1 MMKPIRVELNKADD
15 GLNDILLH
23 EYNIEYKLLYK
34 IIKWFFKN
42 LYGYDCIQIVNA
54 VIDYTINLMTIKVIL
69 NSKFIKRT
77 AIVTNKYTGEEIKNE
92 LDAFKDMF
100 EIKSV
105 NIPSEIDDLCTVSV
119 FLKKITP
126 EDMETYKT
134 YFKLRMS

>member
-1 MMKPIRVELNKADD
+1 MKPIRVELNNINND
-15 GLNDILLH
+15 LSDILLH

-34 IIKWFFKN
+34 VIKWFFKN
-42 LYGYDCIQIVNA
+42 LYGYDYIQIVNS
-54 VIDYTINLMTIKVIL
+54 VIDYATNLMTIKVIL

-77 AIVTNKYTGEEIKNE
+77 AMITNEYTGEEIKNE

-100 EIKSV
+100 EIKSI
-105 NIPSEIDDLCTVSV
+105 NIPSEIDDLCTVSI

>member
-1 MMKPIRVELNKADD
+1 MKPIRVELNNID
-15 GLNDILLH
+15 NDLSDVLLH

-34 IIKWFFKN
+34 VIKWLFKN
-42 LYGYDCIQIVNA
+42 LYGYDYIQIVNS
-54 VIDYTINLMTIKVIL
+54 VIDYTTNLMTIKVLL

-77 AIVTNKYTGEEIKNE
+77 AMVTNEYTGEEIKNE
-92 LDAFKDMF
+92 LDVFKDMF
-100 EIKSV
+100 EIKSI
-105 NIPSEIDDLCTVSV
+105 NIPSEIDDLCTVSI

>member
-1 MMKPIRVELNKADD
+1 MKPIRVELNSIDNNLSD
-15 GLNDILLH
+15 LLLH

-34 IIKWFFKN
+34 IIKWLFKN
-42 LYGYDCIQIVNA
+42 LYGYDYIQIVNS
-54 VIDYTINLMTIKVIL
+54 VIDYTTNLMTIKVLL

-77 AIVTNKYTGEEIKNE
+77 AMVTNEYTGEEIKNE
-92 LDAFKDMF
+92 LDVFKDMF
-100 EIKSV
+100 EIKSI
-105 NIPSEIDDLCTVSV
+105 NIPSEIDDLCTVSI

>member
-1 MMKPIRVELNKADD
+1 MKPIRVQLNNIN
-15 GLNDILLH
+15 NDLSDMLLH

-34 IIKWFFKN
+34 VIKWFFKN
-42 LYGYDCIQIVNA
+42 LYGYDYIQIVNS
-54 VIDYTINLMTIKVIL
+54 VIDYATNLMTIKVLL

-77 AIVTNKYTGEEIKNE
+77 AMVTNEYTGEEIKNE
-92 LDAFKDMF
+92 LDVFKDMF

-105 NIPSEIDDLCTVSV
+105 NIPSEIDDLCTVSI

>member
-1 MMKPIRVELNKADD
+1 MKPIRVQLNNIN
-15 GLNDILLH
+15 NDLSDMLLH

-34 IIKWFFKN
+34 VIKWFFKN
-42 LYGYDCIQIVNA
+42 LYGYDYIQIVNS
-54 VIDYTINLMTIKVIL
+54 VIDYTTNLMTIKVLL

-77 AIVTNKYTGEEIKNE
+77 AMVTNEYTGEEIKNE
-92 LDAFKDMF
+92 LDAFKNMF

-105 NIPSEIDDLCTVSV
+105 NIPSEIDDLCTVSML
-119 FLKKITP
+119 LKKITP

>member
-1 MMKPIRVELNKADD
+1 MKPIRVELNNID
-15 GLNDILLH
+15 NDLSDVLLH

-34 IIKWFFKN
+34 IIKWLFKN
-42 LYGYDCIQIVNA
+42 LYGYDYIQIVNS
-54 VIDYTINLMTIKVIL
+54 VIDYTTNLMTIKVLL

-77 AIVTNKYTGEEIKNE
+77 AMVTNEYTGEEIKNE
-92 LDAFKDMF
+92 LDVFKDMF
-100 EIKSV
+100 EIKSI
-105 NIPSEIDDLCTVSV
+105 NIPSEIDDLCTVSI

>member
-1 MMKPIRVELNKADD
+1 MKPIRVELNNID
-15 GLNDILLH
+15 NDLSDVLLH

-34 IIKWFFKN
+34 VIKWLFKN
-42 LYGYDCIQIVNA
+42 LYGYDYIQIVNS
-54 VIDYTINLMTIKVIL
+54 VIDYTTNLMTIKVLL

-77 AIVTNKYTGEEIKNE
+77 AMVTNEYTGEEIKNE
-92 LDAFKDMF
+92 LDVFKDMF
-100 EIKSV
+100 EIKSI
-105 NIPSEIDDLCTVSV
+105 NIPSEIDDLCTISI

>member
-1 MMKPIRVELNKADD
+1 MKPVRVELNNIDND
-15 GLNDILLH
+15 LNDVLLC

-34 IIKWFFKN
+34 VIRWFFKN
-42 LYGYDCIQIVNA
+42 LYGYDYIQIVNS
-54 VIDYTINLMTIKVIL
+54 VIDYTTNLMTVKVIL

-77 AIVTNKYTGEEIKNE
+77 AMVTNEYTGEEIKNE

-100 EIKSV
+100 EIKSI
-105 NIPSEIDDLCTVSV
+105 NIPSEIDDLCTV
-119 FLKKITP
+119 FILLKKITP

>member
-1 MMKPIRVELNKADD
+1 MKPIRVELNNVDNNLSD
-15 GLNDILLH
+15 VLLH

-42 LYGYDCIQIVNA
+42 LYGYDYIQIVNS
-54 VIDYTINLMTIKVIL
+54 VIDYTTNLMTIKVIL

-77 AIVTNKYTGEEIKNE
+77 AMITNEYTGEEIKNE

-100 EIKSV
+100 EIKSI
-105 NIPSEIDDLCTVSV
+105 NIPSEIDDLCTVSI

>member
-1 MMKPIRVELNKADD
+1 MKPIRVQLNNIN
-15 GLNDILLH
+15 NDLSDMLLH

-34 IIKWFFKN
+34 VIKWFFKN
-42 LYGYDCIQIVNA
+42 LYGYDYIQIVNS
-54 VIDYTINLMTIKVIL
+54 VIDYTTNLITIKVLL

-77 AIVTNKYTGEEIKNE
+77 AMVTNEYTGEEIKNE
-92 LDAFKDMF
+92 LDAFKNMF

-105 NIPSEIDDLCTVSV
+105 NIPSEIDDLCTVSI

>member
-1 MMKPIRVELNKADD
+1 MKPIRVQLNNIN
-15 GLNDILLH
+15 NDLSDMLLH

-34 IIKWFFKN
+34 VIKWFFKN
-42 LYGYDCIQIVNA
+42 LYGYDYIQIVNS
-54 VIDYTINLMTIKVIL
+54 VIDYATNLMTIKVLL

-77 AIVTNKYTGEEIKNE
+77 AMVTNEYTGEEIKNE
-92 LDAFKDMF
+92 LDAFKNMF

-105 NIPSEIDDLCTVSV
+105 NIPSEIDDLCTVSI

>member
-1 MMKPIRVELNKADD
+1 MKPIRVELNNIN
-15 GLNDILLH
+15 NDLGDVLLH

-42 LYGYDCIQIVNA
+42 LYGYDYIQIVNS
-54 VIDYTINLMTIKVIL
+54 VIDYATNLMTIKVIL

-77 AIVTNKYTGEEIKNE
+77 AMVTNEYTGEEIKNE

-100 EIKSV
+100 EIKSI
-105 NIPSEIDDLCTVSV
+105 NIPSEIDDLCTVSI
-119 FLKKITP
+119 FLKKITH

-134 YFKLRMS
+134 YFKLRML

>member
-1 MMKPIRVELNKADD
+1 MKPIRVELNNIDNNLGD
-15 GLNDILLH
+15 VLLH

-42 LYGYDCIQIVNA
+42 LYGYDYIQIVNS
-54 VIDYTINLMTIKVIL
+54 VIDYATNLMTIKVIL

-77 AIVTNKYTGEEIKNE
+77 AMVTNEYTGEEIKNE

-100 EIKSV
+100 EIKSI
-105 NIPSEIDDLCTVSV
+105 NIPSEIDDLCTVSI

-126 EDMETYKT
+126 KDMETYKT

>member
-1 MMKPIRVELNKADD
+1 MKPIRVELNNIN
-15 GLNDILLH
+15 NDLSNMLLH

-34 IIKWFFKN
+34 VIKWFFKN
-42 LYGYDCIQIVNA
+42 LYGYDYIQIVNS
-54 VIDYTINLMTIKVIL
+54 VIDYTTNLMTIKVLL

-77 AIVTNKYTGEEIKNE
+77 AMVTNEYTGEEIKNE
-92 LDAFKDMF
+92 LDAFKNMF

-105 NIPSEIDDLCTVSV
+105 NIPSEIDDLCTVSML
-119 FLKKITP
+119 LKKITP

>member
-1 MMKPIRVELNKADD
+1 MKPIRVQLNNIN
-15 GLNDILLH
+15 NDLSDMLLH

-34 IIKWFFKN
+34 VIKWFFKN
-42 LYGYDCIQIVNA
+42 LYGYDYIQIVNS
-54 VIDYTINLMTIKVIL
+54 VIDYTTNLMTIKVLL

-77 AIVTNKYTGEEIKNE
+77 AMVTNEYTGEEIKNE
-92 LDAFKDMF
+92 LDAFKNMF

-105 NIPSEIDDLCTVSV
+105 NIPSEIDDLCTVSI